1 MKIISQDYL
10 NIIMVN
16 KKGKTEVIIKLIEY
30 INIINPEKQLKYENK
45 FKKTLSDIG

>member
-30 INIINPEKQLKYENK
+30 INIINPEK
-45 FKKTLSDIG
+45 